1 MKSCLFIF
9 IFASLWGSCRN
20 RYPSERMLNQ
30 AAQLIYSS
38 PQQALKLLDSI
49 SQKILKRNAR
59 HNLYLLKVHAAYEAY
74 QDISVYPPLSNT
86 ARYFQQQGDS
96 TKAGWAYLFT
106 GIMDSKNGYYEKASI
121 NLSEAKENA
130 PRQDSMLL
138 FQIHYHLGELY
149 KLRRDQQA
157 SIESYQKAI
166 EYHSPQNKYS
176 NYEMGDCLLNT
187 RQYAAARTYYK
198 KAELN
203 ALNLQDS
210 VNVAY
215 LMLQIGISYS
225 NTQNTANAILYTH
238 NALKY
243 DPNPEFQKQGYLL
256 LSEIYLHRQ
265 QLDSARYYLKKA
277 SVSTDDS
284 EKLQAQYYKQLYQ
297 IAELKKDYQSALNH
311 YKKYTTYITDYQ
323 LNKTEERIDN
333 IVNRH
338 HQKKWQRE
346 NRRLVR
352 QRMLLVNGS
361 LVLAL
366 LFILLAN
373 YNGILLKKRREKYL
387 NACQMIETLQHL
399 CQEQN
404 RCQDKFKELLLNKL
418 EVSKKLAFIS
428 SYPHD
433 KHQAFLKMYNEI
445 LGDIGQ
451 TDLNWDELY
460 FTINYL
466 YNNFQQKLKD
476 KFPSLN
482 EKEIQLCCL
491 IRGGFKTDEIAFVIR
506 QSVYSIH
513 KRKTA
518 IRKKLGMDERA
529 DILTIILSLL
539 DNS

>member
-311 YKKYTTYITDYQ
+311 Y
-323 LNKTEERIDN
+323 
-333 IVNRH
+333 
-338 HQKKWQRE
+338 
-346 NRRLVR
+346 
-352 QRMLLVNGS
+352 
-361 LVLAL
+361 
-366 LFILLAN
+366 
-373 YNGILLKKRREKYL
+373 
-387 NACQMIETLQHL
+387 
-399 CQEQN
+399 
-404 RCQDKFKELLLNKL
+404 
-418 EVSKKLAFIS
+418 
-428 SYPHD
+428 P
-433 KHQAFLKMYNEI
+433 
-445 LGDIGQ
+445 
-451 TDLNWDELY
+451 
-460 FTINYL
+460 
-466 YNNFQQKLKD
+466 
-476 KFPSLN
+476 
-482 EKEIQLCCL
+482 
-491 IRGGFKTDEIAFVIR
+491 
-506 QSVYSIH
+506 
-513 KRKTA
+513 
-518 IRKKLGMDERA
+518 
-529 DILTIILSLL
+529 
-539 DNS
+539 